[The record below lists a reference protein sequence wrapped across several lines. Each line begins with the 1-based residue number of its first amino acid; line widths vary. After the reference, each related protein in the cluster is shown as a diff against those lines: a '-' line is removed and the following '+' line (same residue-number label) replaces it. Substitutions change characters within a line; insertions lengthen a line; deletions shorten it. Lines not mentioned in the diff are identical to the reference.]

1 MIDQFID
8 HFCKLIKIIM
18 VIFLAIMVV
27 LVFGNVV
34 LRYGFNSGLALSDE
48 LSRWLFVWITFMGAV
63 VAMKEG
69 THLGTDTLISRL
81 SVRGQK
87 ICFVLANLLM
97 LFVGCFLEPTAAI
110 TILVPI
116 LVPICQQLG
125 IDLVHFGLV
134 MVLNLMIGLLHPPMG
149 MVLFVLARVAK
160 LSVERTTMAILPWL
174 FPLLGSLAVI
184 TYFPNLVL
192 WLPKQFY

>member
-1 MIDQFID
+1 MLDRFIDQ
-8 HFCKLIKIIM
+8 FCKLIKIIM

-48 LSRWLFVWITFMGAV
+48 LSRWLFVWITFLGAV

-87 ICFVLANLLM
+87 ICFVVANLLM
-97 LFVGCFLEPTAAI
+97 LFCCALLAKGTWQIVGMNFATKSPVMEASEALFYGCGIFAAVAGGAV
-110 TILVPI
+110 LVYKMWRLSTGQLNDAELIGVRESEEDPI
-116 LVPICQQLG
+116 DIPAQQ
-125 IDLVHFGLV
+125 
-134 MVLNLMIGLLHPPMG
+134 
-149 MVLFVLARVAK
+149 R
-160 LSVERTTMAILPWL
+160 
-174 FPLLGSLAVI
+174 
-184 TYFPNLVL
+184 
-192 WLPKQFY
+192 

>member
-97 LFVGCFLEPTAAI
+97 LFCCGLLAKGAWQIVGMNISTKSPVMEVSEGFFYGCGIFAACAGAAVLVLKMWRLARGELKDSELIGVRESEEDTLDLPTA
-110 TILVPI
+110 
-116 LVPICQQLG
+116 Q
-125 IDLVHFGLV
+125 
-134 MVLNLMIGLLHPPMG
+134 
-149 MVLFVLARVAK
+149 R
-160 LSVERTTMAILPWL
+160 
-174 FPLLGSLAVI
+174 
-184 TYFPNLVL
+184 
-192 WLPKQFY
+192 

>member
-1 MIDQFID
+1 MVKKFID
-8 HFCKLIKIIM
+8 GYCGLLNLLTAIS
-18 VIFLAIMVV
+18 LAIMVV

-97 LFVGCFLEPTAAI
+97 LFCCGLLAKGAWQIVGMNICTKSPVMEVSEGFFYGCGIFAACAGAAVLVLKMWRLARGELKDSELIGVRESEEDTLDLPTA
-110 TILVPI
+110 
-116 LVPICQQLG
+116 Q
-125 IDLVHFGLV
+125 
-134 MVLNLMIGLLHPPMG
+134 
-149 MVLFVLARVAK
+149 R
-160 LSVERTTMAILPWL
+160 
-174 FPLLGSLAVI
+174 
-184 TYFPNLVL
+184 
-192 WLPKQFY
+192 

>member
-1 MIDQFID
+1 MLDRFIDQ
-8 HFCKLIKIIM
+8 FCKLIKIIM

-48 LSRWLFVWITFMGAV
+48 LSRWLFVWITFLGAV

-87 ICFVLANLLM
+87 ICFVVANLLM
-97 LFVGCFLEPTAAI
+97 LFCCALLAKGTWQIVGMNFATKSPVMEASEALFYGCGIFAAVAGGAV
-110 TILVPI
+110 LVYKMWRLSTGQLNDAELIGVRESEEDPI
-116 LVPICQQLG
+116 DIPAQ
-125 IDLVHFGLV
+125 
-134 MVLNLMIGLLHPPMG
+134 P
-149 MVLFVLARVAK
+149 R
-160 LSVERTTMAILPWL
+160 
-174 FPLLGSLAVI
+174 
-184 TYFPNLVL
+184 
-192 WLPKQFY
+192 

>member
-8 HFCKLIKIIM
+8 HLCKIIKVIM

-34 LRYGFNSGLALSDE
+34 LRYGFNSGLAVSDE

-63 VAMKEG
+63 VAMREG

-87 ICFVLANLLM
+87 ICFVIANLLM
-97 LFVGCFLEPTAAI
+97 LFCCGLLAKGAWQIVGMNMATRSPVMELSEGLFYGCGIFAAIAGGAMLIFKMWRLGTGQLKDSELIGVRESEEDTLDIPTA
-110 TILVPI
+110 
-116 LVPICQQLG
+116 Q
-125 IDLVHFGLV
+125 
-134 MVLNLMIGLLHPPMG
+134 
-149 MVLFVLARVAK
+149 R
-160 LSVERTTMAILPWL
+160 
-174 FPLLGSLAVI
+174 
-184 TYFPNLVL
+184 
-192 WLPKQFY
+192 